1 MAGPS
6 PTIPIEQRHGPR
18 AAAVCA
24 WWVCGGPC
32 RAVMPMLPEQ
42 VLGRGFSA
50 APGLK
55 GGESSLSWIV
65 GVFFKDAVC
74 IDRFLDDALTKKKN
88 QCPSDCTRKGS
99 RLVKKLQQAYWEMD
113 FFLPSRH

>member
-1 MAGPS
+1 MDHRLL
-6 PTIPIEQRHGPR
+6 PT
-18 AAAVCA
+18 CA
-24 WWVCGGPC
+24 PWVCLWSWPCC
-32 RAVMPMLPEQ
+32 RAEINAAEQ

-50 APGLK
+50 ALGLK
-55 GGESSLSWIV
+55 DGESSLAWLAGI
-65 GVFFKDAVC
+65 FFKDAVC
-74 IDRFLDDALTKKKN
+74 IDRFSDDALAKKKKN